1 MKAIASRIERLE
13 RTVGRVAIEVVT
25 GVPDRP
31 PVLLYVP
38 ATTVTETRLKAIG
51 DAHAPRR

>member
-38 ATTVTETRLKAIG
+38 ATTVTEARLKAIG
-51 DAHAPRR
+51 AAHAPRR